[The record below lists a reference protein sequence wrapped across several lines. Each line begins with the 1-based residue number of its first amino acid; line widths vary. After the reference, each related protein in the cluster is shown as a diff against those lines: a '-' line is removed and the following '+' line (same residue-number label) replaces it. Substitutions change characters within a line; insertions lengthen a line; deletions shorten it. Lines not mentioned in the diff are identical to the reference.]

1 MSKLQKRLQEFMAD
15 EEFTQTSLAKITGIF
30 QSNISDYVK
39 LGVEPNYDK
48 FIKLLNV
55 MNCSADYAL
64 GLIDVDSDE
73 IFHEPL
79 PFGERLREILKQ
91 KGISQEKLK
100 KELPV
105 SSSLIYK
112 WLTGKSK
119 PYPTTLVRLANYLDV
134 SVDYLLGRIR

>member
-1 MSKLQKRLQEFMAD
+1 MIEVV
-15 EEFTQTSLAKITGIF
+15 G
-30 QSNISDYVK
+30 
-39 LGVEPNYDK
+39 
-48 FIKLLNV
+48 
-55 MNCSADYAL
+55 CSADYAL

-73 IFHEPL
+73 TFHEPL